1 MGLVMR
7 ESAVT
12 VFAQSVDIFV
22 LICFWFH
29 GCFFVILIL
38 MYAFIVLALFYCQA
52 DFDVDNVQHCKLV
65 NC

>member
-29 GCFFVILIL
+29 PGFFVILIL
-38 MYAFIVLALFYCQA
+38 MYAFIVLALSLLSSRF
-52 DFDVDNVQHCKLV
+52 
-65 NC
+65 